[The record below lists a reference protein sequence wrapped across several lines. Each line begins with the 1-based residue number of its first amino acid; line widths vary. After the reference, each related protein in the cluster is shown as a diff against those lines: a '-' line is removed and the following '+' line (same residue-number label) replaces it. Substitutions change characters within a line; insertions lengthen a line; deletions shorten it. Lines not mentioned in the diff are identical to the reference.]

1 MNEKRSEPKF
11 ALILPV
17 LFLEYLA
24 LSITKSITPKLIVD
38 YFGNRS
44 YLAVGCIETA
54 KGCLGICMHVCI

>member
-17 LFLEYLA
+17 LFFEYLA

-38 YFGNRS
+38 YFGDRS

-54 KGCLGICMHVCI
+54 KGCLGKSEWF